1 MRSAANF
8 KFVGSDFNDFSG
20 IVCSQRALPLPYMLY
35 RMLVKRSIGVAIVLF
50 WCLMNIFLVKRQ
62 LGGPPPVITVR
73 STEKIT
79 ETIEEWWGVF
89 YRGEKIGYASQTI
102 SPKSKGYKLHDQSVM
117 NLNLLGTVQP
127 ATTRLEMEANEDWTL
142 ENFEFGLSSREI
154 RFTARGRVNEGTLR
168 LEIDSAG
175 HKSTR
180 EITLSQAPYL
190 LAALKPYVVTQQLEA
205 GKKFFF
211 STFDPATLSQQVTT
225 VVIEGREQIRAGGRT
240 EPAIKLRQSFRGISV
255 VSWVDGQGRTL
266 KEESPA
272 GLSLVRQSAEDAKAA
287 SSRAVSLDIVAQ
299 TSIPIANAIADPQS
313 RADLKLKLSG
323 INLAN
328 FSLSGGRQ
336 RLSDDG
342 LEIRRENP
350 QQLSAKSIP
359 IRDARMT
366 SYLQPTPFL
375 QADHPS
381 IRVLAAKILNGET
394 NSYRA
399 AVKIKDWVYKEIAK
413 QPTVSIPNALEV
425 LQTKRGDCNE
435 HTVLFNAL
443 ARAAGIPAKTVVGI
457 VYLRG
462 AFYYHAWSEIWLGE
476 WISIDSVLNQFPA
489 DVTHVKFL
497 EGEIDRQ
504 LDILQL
510 IGNLKI
516 EIL

>member
-1 MRSAANF
+1 
-8 KFVGSDFNDFSG
+8 
-20 IVCSQRALPLPYMLY
+20 
-35 RMLVKRSIGVAIVLF
+35 MLVKQSIGLAIVLF
-50 WCLMNIFLVKRQ
+50 WCLMNFLLIKRQ
-62 LGGPPPVITVR
+62 LGAPAPVITIR
-73 STEKIT
+73 STEKII
-79 ETIEEWWGVF
+79 EHIEEWWGVF

-102 SPKSKGYKLHDQSVM
+102 TPKAKGYKLRDQSVV
-117 NLNLLGTVQP
+117 NLNMLGTLQP
-127 ATTRLEMEANEDWTL
+127 ATTRLEMDANEDWIL
-142 ENFEFGLSSREI
+142 ENFDFELSSKEI
-154 RFTARGRVNEGTLR
+154 RFSARGRVNGGKLTLQ
-168 LEIDSAG
+168 LDSAG
-175 HKSTR
+175 HQSTR

-190 LAALKPYVVTQQLEA
+190 LAALKPYVVTQQLET

-211 STFDPATLSQQVTT
+211 STFDPSTLSQQVTT
-225 VVIEGREQIRAGGRT
+225 VVIEGREQIRIGART
-240 EPAIKLRQSFRGISV
+240 EPAIKLRQSFHGISV

-272 GLSLVRQSAEDAKAA
+272 GLSLVRQSKDEAKGR
-287 SSRAVSLDIVAQ
+287 SPRSVPLDIIVQ
-299 TSIPIANAIADPQS
+299 TAIAVAKPISDSQS
-313 RADLKLKLSG
+313 RSVLELKLTG

-328 FSLSGGRQ
+328 FPLNGGRQ
-336 RLSDDG
+336 RLSEDR
-342 LEIRRENP
+342 LEIRREDP
-350 QQLSAKSIP
+350 TQLNLKAVP
-359 IRDARMT
+359 IKDPRLT

-375 QADHPS
+375 QSDHPS
-381 IRVLAAKILNGET
+381 IRALTAKILNGEA

-399 AVKIKDWVYKEIAK
+399 AVKIKDWVFKEIAK

-425 LQTKRGDCNE
+425 LQTKKGDCNE

-462 AFYYHAWSEIWLGE
+462 AFYYHAWSEVWLGE

-516 EIL
+516 EVL

>member
-1 MRSAANF
+1 
-8 KFVGSDFNDFSG
+8 
-20 IVCSQRALPLPYMLY
+20 MLY